1 MGTTLNWFNIQ
12 QLNWFKALD
21 HVFHTDITAYCQQN
35 CYVRLAIYTDLFT
48 LNYNFFKKW
57 LHWHLIL
64 KLTKLIII
72 TIITTSRI
80 CTKIRVDFNVTVGA
94 PSKEYIA
101 MYCSINQSLDRLWEI
116 AWRTGSNTIIS
127 VSKVRRWSR
136 SNRLMINIR
145 IY

>member
-1 MGTTLNWFNIQ
+1 MTLCKQKVKTFFLSTLIA
-12 QLNWFKALD
+12 LNPKW
-21 HVFHTDITAYCQQN
+21 VP
-35 CYVRLAIYTDLFT
+35 RLTDLTFNNLT
-48 LNYNFFKKW
+48 HLK
-57 LHWHLIL
+57 HLITFFIL
-64 KLTKLIII
+64 ILLHTASKIVTYDLRLTKLIII

-80 CTKIRVDFNVTVGA
+80 YTKILVDFNVTVGA
-94 PSKEYIA
+94 SSKEYIA

-116 AWRTGSNTIIS
+116 AWRMGSNTIIS